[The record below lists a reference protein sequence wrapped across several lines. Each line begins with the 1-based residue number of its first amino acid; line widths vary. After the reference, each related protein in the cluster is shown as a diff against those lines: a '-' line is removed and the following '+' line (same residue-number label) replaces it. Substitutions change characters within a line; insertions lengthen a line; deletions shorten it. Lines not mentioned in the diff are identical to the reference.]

1 MPHVARVFAGLCL
14 CVLSCSGEGAGLNGA
29 ATLVSRNVSNYVFGS
44 NASFDTATVTM
55 TVGKMTCEPGTRYP
69 SLYITCVT
77 DNRANDVLDNKAVTA
92 NSTVT
97 IHCNAG
103 NFFATVG
110 LSSVFC
116 HVEISNVVATF
127 HYITTPVPSLPV
139 ATPSPADAFAG
150 LSVNVST
157 AACAPEFRCTSESGN
172 RVQYVPF
179 GEAVPL
185 TVCAF
190 PTVVIT
196 VTNFQDGVV
205 TYEQAS
211 STASSTSRK
220 NMVFFVPCGTC
231 FSAINLDQAE
241 FNLLYLSFGCDLV
254 KSGPFLSLPTG
265 GATGPAGQ
273 DSDKGAT
280 GATGERG
287 IAGPE
292 GSNSGSALIIVGI
305 AAIVVGAVLLVAA
318 VVVYKRTPES
328 QGYAAVPKT
337 CS

>member
-14 CVLSCSGEGAGLNGA
+14 CVLSCSGEGADLNGA
-29 ATLVSRNVSNYVFGS
+29 TTLVSKAASNFVFGS
-44 NASFDTATVTM
+44 NASFDRATVT
-55 TVGKMTCEPGTRYP
+55 THVGKVTCEGGSTP
-69 SLYITCVT
+69 SLSIDCIT
-77 DNRANDVLDNKAVTA
+77 DDRNNDGIDHKDVTA
-92 NSTVT
+92 NT
-97 IHCNAG
+97 IITTSCNAG
-103 NFFATVG
+103 NFFANVQF
-110 LSSVFC
+110 SSWNC
-116 HVEISNVVATF
+116 LVEISNVTVIF
-127 HYITTPVPSLPV
+127 HDITTPVPSLPV

-150 LSVNVST
+150 QSVNVST

-196 VTNFQDGVV
+196 VTDFQDGVV

-211 STASSTSRK
+211 STSTE
-220 NMVFFVPCGTC
+220 NDVFVVPCGTC
-231 FSAINLDQAE
+231 FSAIDLDQADV
-241 FNLLYLSFGCDLV
+241 NLLYLSFGCDLV
-254 KSGPFLSLPTG
+254 KSGPSPSLPAGPT

-273 DSDKGAT
+273 DGAKGAT

-287 IAGPE
+287 IAGQE

-318 VVVYKRTPES
+318 VVIYNKRTPDS
-328 QGYAAVPKT
+328 QGYAAVLN
-337 CS
+337 

>member
-1 MPHVARVFAGLCL
+1 M
-14 CVLSCSGEGAGLNGA
+14 NGA
-29 ATLVSRNVSNYVFGS
+29 TTLVSRNVSNFVFGS
-44 NASFDTATVTM
+44 NASFDRATVTM
-55 TVGKMTCEPGTRYP
+55 TVGKVTCEDGPSSRYP

-77 DNRANDVLDNKAVTA
+77 DNRADDVLDNKDITA

-97 IHCNAG
+97 THCNAG

-110 LSSVFC
+110 LSSFYC
-116 HVEISNVVATF
+116 HVEISNVAVTF

-150 LSVNVST
+150 QSVNVST

-196 VTNFQDGVV
+196 VTDFQDGVV
-205 TYEQAS
+205 TYEQGS

-220 NMVFFVPCGTC
+220 NKIFFVPCGTC
-231 FSAINLDQAE
+231 FSAIDLDQADV
-241 FNLLYLSFGCDLV
+241 NLLYLSFGCDLV
-254 KSGPFLSLPTG
+254 KSGPSPSLPTG

-273 DSDKGAT
+273 DGAK

-318 VVVYKRTPES
+318 VVVYKRTPVS

-337 CS
+337 CSC